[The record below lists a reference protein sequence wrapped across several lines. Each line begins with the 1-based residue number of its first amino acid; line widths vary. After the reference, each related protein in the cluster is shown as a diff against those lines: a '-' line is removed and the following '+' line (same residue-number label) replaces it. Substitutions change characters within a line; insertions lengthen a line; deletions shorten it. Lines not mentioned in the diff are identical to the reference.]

1 MTNEQKIEELKKELA
16 SFLKQKDEVFADF
29 MRLDGIVAYINNQ
42 IKVLETPSTPQTDQ
56 KKEKK

>member
-42 IKVLETPSTPQTDQ
+42 IKVLETPSQVDQ